1 MESEMDLLGR
11 YAEYLNRH
19 YDVNVS
25 IRDDGLFVVTH
36 EVTGRSVLSGSNFS
50 QYQFVEMEEVWNIV
64 GKKCFMYEDF
74 TLGVPI
80 SLYTSLICVE
90 GI

>member
-1 MESEMDLLGR
+1 MDLLGR

-36 EVTGRSVLSGSNFS
+36 EVTGRAVLSGIRFS
-50 QYQFVEMEEVWNIV
+50 QYRFFELEEIWNIV
-64 GKKCFMYEDF
+64 GKKPSHFEDF
-74 TLGVPI
+74 SFMVPV
-80 SLYTSLICVE
+80 SLYASLICIE